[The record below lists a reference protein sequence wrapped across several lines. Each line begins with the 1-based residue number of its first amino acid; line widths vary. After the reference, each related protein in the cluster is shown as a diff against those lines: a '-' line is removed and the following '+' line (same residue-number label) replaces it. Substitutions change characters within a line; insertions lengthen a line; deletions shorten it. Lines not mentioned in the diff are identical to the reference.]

1 MTEQLHY
8 CYILYNNIDMKTYVG
23 YTTNPLRRLR
33 QHNGLL
39 VGGARFTKRNNNGN
53 WMFLA
58 VITSPSFTNN
68 LALSFE
74 WHLKHG
80 HRKTKSVKH
89 RPLNRIASLINNIKT
104 NCKFKGL
111 EYHIYVSHFCQD
123 ILQNANNTTLTDILE
138 LDNVCFYD
146 VLGDII

>member
-1 MTEQLHY
+1 
-8 CYILYNNIDMKTYVG
+8 MKTYVG

-39 VGGARFTKRNNNGN
+39 VGGARFTKRNNNGK

-58 VITSPSFTNN
+58 VVTSPSFTNN

-74 WHLKHG
+74 WHLKHLKHG
-80 HRKTKSVKH
+80 QPKMQKH
-89 RPLNRIASLINNIKT
+89 RPLNRMTNLIHNIKT
-104 NCKFKGL
+104 NYKFKGL
-111 EYHIYVSHFCQD
+111 EYHMYVSQFCQD
-123 ILQNANNTTLTDILE
+123 ILQRANDTTLTDLLE

-146 VLGDII
+146 VLDDII